1 MSSNGRQ
8 PKSSC
13 GADVREGLQNVK
25 SLLAEPWFQ
34 LAYQKS
40 DSWPDSVVLCE

>member
-1 MSSNGRQ
+1 MVGSPSRVVAPMYVKDCRTSN
-8 PKSSC
+8 P
-13 GADVREGLQNVK
+13 
-25 SLLAEPWFQ
+25 LLAEPWFQ